1 MERLYKIIDADRM
14 DKLIKEMKVEVEV
27 EEEKMKIEF
36 PKWLFDNYEEEEASM
51 IVEYVTNSFIENM
64 KKEE

>member
-1 MERLYKIIDADRM
+1 
-14 DKLIKEMKVEVEV
+14 
-27 EEEKMKIEF
+27 EF